1 MSWRLP
7 EPTSPWMGRLGAL
20 LVLVVMSTATVVV
33 WWNESRHRRDAVRT
47 HASDV
52 CRQASRRLEV
62 VVEGGL
68 TAAKLF
74 ARRWTSDGN
83 QDHSRERFED
93 FANAMA
99 SEVHGVRSARI
110 VPPEGGPGWISPP
123 SADDAWKLVEQAEPD
138 LLRRAREKDSI
149 LLSAPVR
156 LHTGK
161 SRFFAVLPLSAN
173 QKTLGSLVVEFDVH
187 ALVDDGFEDR
197 IRSEFDFEIFDGD
210 TSIYQFVPEGPR
222 ATHPFR
228 DLGASWEFSMR
239 NRAWQFTVVPRRKL
253 AAAATEFGSA
263 PVLVLGLLLSAGMAG
278 LVNLLARRMEMY
290 RKAHD
295 QAKEEL
301 AVRKRTEEALRVSEE
316 RYRSVFSSA
325 TDGLLL
331 IGDNDRIEQANP
343 AACRMHGWEPG
354 ALDGTMITELIA
366 PESRHLYGVFK
377 DREETAGVFRA
388 DATHLRKDG
397 TPIDVEVRGSRFSMG
412 KERRMLA
419 IVTDVTE
426 RKKVVERLGLLSR
439 KALMAQEEERARV
452 SRDLHDELG
461 QLLTASRFELGWLQR
476 HTAEMPEE
484 ASNALGRTIEAVEKS
499 ADELRRICRGLR
511 PPLLDDLGL
520 EPAIRLLAQEF
531 EERTGLKVDL
541 ETQMDESVRVSK
553 EVALCAYRVAQEA
566 FNNIS
571 RHSDARSVDVSL
583 IGGAS
588 EVMLSVYDDG
598 RGFEVGEPTADG
610 GVGITGMRERT
621 SLVGGSLEIRSAP
634 SQGTRVVLRVPL
646 LDAIPESDS

>member
-7 EPTSPWMGRLGAL
+7 EPASPWMGRLGAL
-20 LVLVVMSTATVVV
+20 IVLVVMSTATVVV
-33 WWNESRHRRDAVRT
+33 WWNESQHRREAVRT

-74 ARRWTSDGN
+74 ARRWTSHGN
-83 QDHSRERFED
+83 RDDSRERFED
-93 FANAMA
+93 FATAMA
-99 SEVHGVRSARI
+99 AEVPGVRNARLI
-110 VPPEGGPGWISPP
+110 PPEGGPEWISPP
-123 SADDAWKLVEQAEPD
+123 TADGAWKLARHTEPD
-138 LLRRAREKDSI
+138 LLDRARAQDSI

-156 LHTGK
+156 LPSGQT
-161 SRFFAVLPLSAN
+161 RFFAVLPLSAD
-173 QKTLGSLVVEFDVH
+173 QKPLGSLVVEFDVH
-187 ALVDDGFEDR
+187 ALIDDGFEDR
-197 IRSEFDFEIFDGD
+197 IRSEFDFEVFDGD
-210 TSIYQFVPEGPR
+210 TSIYQFVPEGPS

-228 DLGASWEFSMR
+228 ELGAAWQFSMR
-239 NRAWQFTVVPRRKL
+239 NRTWEFTVVPRRGL
-253 AAAATEFGSA
+253 ATAATEFGSI
-263 PVLVLGLLLSAGMAG
+263 PVLVLGLILSAGLAA

-295 QAKEEL
+295 QAMEEL

-331 IGDNDRIEQANP
+331 IGEDDRILQANP
-343 AACRMHGWEPG
+343 AACRMHGWEPD
-354 ALDGTMITELIA
+354 ALDGTEITELIT
-366 PESRHLYGVFK
+366 PGSRHLYRAFK
-377 DREETAGVFRA
+377 DRQEGAGVFRA
-388 DATHLRKDG
+388 DAVHQRKDG
-397 TPIDVEVRGSRFSMG
+397 TLIDVEVRGSRFSTDA
-412 KERRMLA
+412 ERRMLA

-426 RKKVVERLGLLSR
+426 RKRVVERLGLLSR

-484 ASNALGRTIEAVEKS
+484 ASNALGRTVEAVEKS

-541 ETQMDESVRVSK
+541 ETQMDESIDVSK
-553 EVALCAYRVAQEA
+553 EVALCAYRIAQEA

-571 RHSDARSVDVSL
+571 RHADARSVDVSL
-583 IGGAS
+583 VGS
-588 EVMLSVYDDG
+588 SKEVMLSVYDDG
-598 RGFEVGEPTADG
+598 RGFEVEEPSADG

-634 SQGTRVVLRVPL
+634 SQGTRVVLRVAPL
-646 LDAIPESDS
+646 NATANDES